1 METLQRI
8 LYNRNPMLILSYLSK
23 NSGARNISSHI
34 AKELDLSVGS
44 VHQILKDFE
53 SQGLVDSTRYGKTIV
68 YDIDRKSPLIK
79 AFRVFDNLVK
89 MDPLFLS
96 IKEISR
102 KIVLF
107 GSCARGEDDYN
118 SDIDILVITDPDNKE
133 RVFDTIS
140 GYKSEREIRSIVLD
154 TVELME
160 MESNDRVFYDEIMK
174 GIEVWEGLN
183 GNH

>member
-1 METLQRI
+1 
-8 LYNRNPMLILSYLSK
+8 
-23 NSGARNISSHI
+23 
-34 AKELDLSVGS
+34 
-44 VHQILKDFE
+44 
-53 SQGLVDSTRYGKTIV
+53 
-68 YDIDRKSPLIK
+68 
-79 AFRVFDNLVK
+79 

-118 SDIDILVITDPDNKE
+118 SDIDILVITDPDNKD

-140 GYKSEREIRSIVLD
+140 GYKSEREIRPIVLD